1 MKKSNKSESLFDKPF
16 FKLLLTVASTILA
29 VAVVTFSI
37 LIIVNVNDGNFDAA
51 PGLLLTVF
59 LLLGLMH
66 VVMYLRVRTKV
77 YLIKCIVLLLVNAA
91 LGIIVLFAKDNPI
104 LFSITAGL
112 YCLTIVLSRI
122 FSVINNHT
130 LRNIVL
136 NVLII
141 LVAIGMAIGLMSTP
155 SKTMEDVQTVILVEC
170 VFIAIVSF
178 IEAMTIALA
187 QLKVRILI
195 KIIMSTFS
203 LEVLFGLLVMI
214 VAFSFVFIAVEPN
227 ITNFPDSL
235 WYSFAVVTTIGFGD
249 IVAVT
254 PIGRI
259 LTVLL
264 GLYGLVVVAVI
275 TSIIVNFY
283 NETMGKSDAKELKEI
298 ENEEKRNRR

>member
-16 FKLLLTVASTILA
+16 FKLFLTVASTILA

-104 LFSITAGL
+104 LFSITAGV

-122 FSVINNHT
+122 FSVINNHS
-130 LRNIVL
+130 LRNVIL

-155 SKTMEDVQTVILVEC
+155 SKTMEDVQTVVLVEC

-195 KIIMSTFS
+195 KIVLSTFS

-214 VAFSFVFIAVEPN
+214 VAFSFVFIAVEPAIN
-227 ITNFPDSL
+227 NFPDSL

-259 LTVLL
+259 LTVFL

>member
-77 YLIKCIVLLLVNAA
+77 YLIKCIVLLIVNAA
-91 LGIIVLFAKDNPI
+91 LGIIVLFAKENPI

-122 FSVINNHT
+122 FSVINNHS

>member
-1 MKKSNKSESLFDKPF
+1 MKKSSKSESLFDKPF

-122 FSVINNHT
+122 FSVINNHSI
-130 LRNIVL
+130 RNIVL

>member
-1 MKKSNKSESLFDKPF
+1 MKNKTASLFDKPI

-29 VAVVTFSI
+29 VAVITFSI
-37 LIIVNVNDGNFDAA
+37 LIVVNVNDGNFDAV

-66 VVMYLRVRTKV
+66 VVMYLRERTKV
-77 YLIKCIVLLLVNAA
+77 NLIKCIVLLIVNAA
-91 LGIIVLFAKDNPI
+91 LGVIVLFAKDNPI
-104 LFSITAGL
+104 LFSITAGA

-122 FSVINNHT
+122 FSVINNHS
-130 LRNIVL
+130 LRNVIL

-155 SKTMEDVQTVILVEC
+155 SKTLEDVQTVILVEC
-170 VFIAIVSF
+170 VFIAVVSL
-178 IEAMTIALA
+178 IEAMAIALA
-187 QLKVRILI
+187 QLKVKILI
-195 KIIMSTFS
+195 KIILSTFS

-214 VAFSFVFIAVEPN
+214 VAFSFVFVAVGEPK
-227 ITNFPDSL
+227 ITSFTDGL

-249 IVAVT
+249 IVAET

-259 LTVLL
+259 LTVML

-283 NETMGKSDAKELKEI
+283 NETMGKHDAKELKEI
-298 ENEEKRNRR
+298 ENEEKRNRK

>member
-66 VVMYLRVRTKV
+66 VVMYLRVRTIV

-283 NETMGKSDAKELKEI
+283 NETMGKNDAKELKEI

>member
-1 MKKSNKSESLFDKPF
+1 MKKGNKSESIFEKPI

-37 LIIVNVNDGNFDAA
+37 LIVINVNDGKFDAA
-51 PGLLLTVF
+51 PSLLLIVF
-59 LLLGLMH
+59 ILLGLMH
-66 VVMYLRVRTKV
+66 IVMFLRVRTKV
-77 YLIKCIVLLLVNAA
+77 YFAKAITLLVVNIV

-112 YCLTIVLSRI
+112 YCVTIILSRV
-122 FSVINNHT
+122 FNVINNHT
-130 LRNIVL
+130 ARNIIL
-136 NVLII
+136 NVLIM
-141 LVAIGMAIGLMSTP
+141 LFALGMCIGLMSVP
-155 SKTMEDVQTVILVEC
+155 AKSMEDVQAVILVEC

-178 IEAMTIALA
+178 VEAMTIALA

-195 KIIMSTFS
+195 KIVLSTFS

-214 VAFSFVFIAVEPN
+214 VAFSFVLISVEPA
-227 ITNFPDSL
+227 ITNFPDAL

-249 IVAVT
+249 FVAVT

-259 LTVLL
+259 VTVFL
-264 GLYGLVVVAVI
+264 GLYGIVVVAVI

-298 ENEEKRNRR
+298 SNEEKANRK

>member
-1 MKKSNKSESLFDKPF
+1 MKKSSKSESLFDKPF
-16 FKLLLTVASTILA
+16 LKLLLTVASTILA

-77 YLIKCIVLLLVNAA
+77 YLIKCVVLLLVNAA

-122 FSVINNHT
+122 FSVINNHS

>member
-122 FSVINNHT
+122 FSVINNHS

>member
-77 YLIKCIVLLLVNAA
+77 YLIKCVVLLLVNAA

-122 FSVINNHT
+122 FSVINNHS

-141 LVAIGMAIGLMSTP
+141 LVAIDMAIGLMSTP

>member
-1 MKKSNKSESLFDKPF
+1 MKKSSKSESLFDKPF
-16 FKLLLTVASTILA
+16 FKLLLTVVSTILA

-77 YLIKCIVLLLVNAA
+77 YLIKCVVLLLVNAA

-122 FSVINNHT
+122 FSVINNHS

>member
-16 FKLLLTVASTILA
+16 FKLFLTVASTILA

-122 FSVINNHT
+122 FSVINNHS

>member
-1 MKKSNKSESLFDKPF
+1 M
-16 FKLLLTVASTILA
+16 LLTVASTILA

-122 FSVINNHT
+122 FSVINNHS

-283 NETMGKSDAKELKEI
+283 NETMGKNDAKELKEI

>member
-1 MKKSNKSESLFDKPF
+1 MKKSSKSESLFDKPF

-122 FSVINNHT
+122 FSVVNNHS

-283 NETMGKSDAKELKEI
+283 NETMGKNDAKELKEI

>member
-1 MKKSNKSESLFDKPF
+1 MKKRSSSEPLTEKPLFRMF
-16 FKLLLTVASTILA
+16 LTVASTILA
-29 VAVVTFSI
+29 VAVVTFST
-37 LIIVNVNDGNFDAA
+37 LIIVNVNNGNFDAA

-59 LLLGLMH
+59 ILLGLMH

-77 YLIKCIVLLLVNAA
+77 YLIKCIVLLIVNAT
-91 LGIIVLFAKDNPI
+91 LGIIALFAKDNPV

-112 YCLTIVLSRI
+112 YCGTIVLSRI

-130 LRNIVL
+130 LRNIVI

-141 LVAIGMAIGLMSTP
+141 LVALGMGIGLMSTP
-155 SKTMEDVQTVILVEC
+155 SKTLEDVQTVILVEC
-170 VFIAIVSF
+170 IFIAIVSF
-178 IEAMTIALA
+178 IEAMSIALA
-187 QLKVRILI
+187 QLKVKVLV
-195 KIIMSTFS
+195 KIVLSTFS

-227 ITNFPDSL
+227 ITNFPDAL

-249 IVAVT
+249 LVAVT

-259 LTVLL
+259 LTVML

-283 NETMGKSDAKELKEI
+283 NETMGKHDAKELRDI
-298 ENEEKRNRR
+298 EKEEKANRR

>member
-1 MKKSNKSESLFDKPF
+1 MKQSNKSESLFDKPF

-122 FSVINNHT
+122 FSVINNHS

>member
-122 FSVINNHT
+122 FSVINNHS

-283 NETMGKSDAKELKEI
+283 NETMGKNDAKELKEI

>member
-77 YLIKCIVLLLVNAA
+77 YLIKCVVLLLVNAA

-122 FSVINNHT
+122 FSVVNNHS

>member
-1 MKKSNKSESLFDKPF
+1 MKKSSKSESLFDKPF
-16 FKLLLTVASTILA
+16 LKLLLTVASTILA

-77 YLIKCIVLLLVNAA
+77 YLIKCVVLLLVNAT

-122 FSVINNHT
+122 FSVINNHS